1 MFGIGLAWKQQVPS
15 ANRDMVGDMVGG
27 LDAKGET

>member
-15 ANRDMVGDMVGG
+15 ANRDMVGG